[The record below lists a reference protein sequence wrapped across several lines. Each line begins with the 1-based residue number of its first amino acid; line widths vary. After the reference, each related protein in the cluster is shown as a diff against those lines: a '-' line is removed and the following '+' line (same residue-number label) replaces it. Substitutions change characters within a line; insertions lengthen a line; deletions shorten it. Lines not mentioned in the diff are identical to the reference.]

1 MFTLGD
7 HGVALLN
14 VAYLS
19 GLDHA
24 LHVVLS
30 QVLEEDRALEQFPD
44 GLLGLR
50 ALFDDLGLERGFD
63 VELAIHLRADP
74 LATCL
79 LPAVLFHPLQ
89 LFLELLLVRL
99 II

>member
-1 MFTLGD
+1 LFTLGY
-7 HGVALLN
+7 HGFALLN

-24 LHVVLS
+24 LHVCLG
-30 QVLEEDRALEQFPD
+30 QVLEEDRALEQFLD

-50 ALFDDLGLERGFD
+50 AFFDDLGLERGFD

-74 LATCL
+74 LATYL
-79 LPAVLFHPLQ
+79 LCAVLLHPFQ
-89 LFLELLLVRL
+89 LFFELLLVGL
-99 II
+99 IV